1 MNIGKVTGG
10 DVEPYA
16 DHLALLEDHLARI
29 ELLIRAALIRQRRD
43 QVALGSLGP
52 LPSFAEGLTD
62 DPEVL
67 ESAARVAEGDIRE
80 RAEKSSF
87 ELPIATLQEQFSLDD
102 VERDIILL
110 ALAPSLDPRFSAYF
124 DALGGSTRG
133 LDVGIALVILAPF
146 SAETVTPLRLRHYF
160 AADGRLLSNHLIS
173 LDRRALDIGASYL
186 TLTLRLPMRVT
197 TWLMGEE
204 DLDASLH
211 GFSRL
216 EDPKASLEQVILPS
230 GVMDSLL
237 MLVSGHDSYLGA
249 LDAWGISERVTYGRG
264 IALLFVGSPGT
275 GKTLT
280 AKALAQALGKR
291 LLLVD
296 PRQIAD
302 LKRPIEDN
310 LSDIFREARLQNAV
324 VFFDECES
332 LFSHRGAGNHVV
344 SVILSSLEHYDGVV
358 ILSTNTPEMLDPA
371 LDRRV
376 LFRLKFEPPTPSL
389 RKRIWEVHLPP
400 KVPLA
405 QDVDLGLLARQ
416 YEFTGGYIK
425 NAVLVAVN
433 RAVSRGPSDVLIT
446 QDDLDIAAR
455 TQLRARL
462 SEYADIT
469 PTTLRLTDLILPE
482 ETRAQ
487 VQEILEAAR
496 SRTTVFQEWGFAKK
510 LTKGRGLSALF
521 DGEPG
526 TGKTLCAEI
535 LASELGLTL
544 YRINVANVVSKYI
557 GETEK
562 NLTRIFREADDS
574 HCLLLFDEADALF
587 SQRTDVKS
595 VHDKYANME
604 INVLLQLMENYEGLV
619 LLTTN
624 LKKSI
629 DKAFERRLS
638 FKVGFPFP
646 EPELREQIWKS
657 LIPSAAPVENDIEHW
672 ILARSFELSGG
683 SIKNAIIRA
692 AYRAAAQ
699 QRAIAMSDLV
709 DAAKYECAAAGKL
722 YRMYS
727 PDEF

>member
-1 MNIGKVTGG
+1 M
-10 DVEPYA
+10 EAYE
-16 DHLALLEDHLARI
+16 DHLTLIEDHLARI
-29 ELLIRAALIRQRRD
+29 ELLLRATLVRQRREHA
-43 QVALGSLGP
+43 ALGGLGP
-52 LPSFAEGLTD
+52 LPSLSEGLVE
-62 DPEVL
+62 DPEAL
-67 ESAARVAEGDIRE
+67 ESAAAAAEEDIEKRITQSTIDLKL
-80 RAEKSSF
+80 AELVKRFELDSF
-87 ELPIATLQEQFSLDD
+87 ERD
-102 VERDIILL
+102 VLLL
-110 ALAPSLDPRFSAYF
+110 ALAPSIDPRFSAYF
-124 DALGGSTRG
+124 EAISGNSRG
-133 LDVGIALVILAPF
+133 LEVGLALVVLTPL
-146 SAETVTPLRLRHYF
+146 STQHRSPLRLRHYF
-160 AADGRLLSNHLIS
+160 ASEGRLLANHLIS
-173 LDRRALDIGASYL
+173 LDRRQLDIGGSFL
-186 TLTLRLPMRVT
+186 NLSLRLPARVLG
-197 TWLMGEE
+197 WMMGDN
-204 DLDASLH
+204 DLDATLH

-216 EDPKASLEQVILPS
+216 EAPEVPLTQVVLPD
-230 GVMDSLL
+230 GVMESLL
-237 MLVSGHDSYLGA
+237 TLVSGHGEYLST
-249 LDAWGISERVTYGRG
+249 LERWGITERVTYGRG
-264 IALLFVGSPGT
+264 IALLFVGMPGT

-280 AKALAQALGKR
+280 AKAVAHALGKR

-296 PRQIAD
+296 PRRIVD
-302 LKRPIEDN
+302 LKRPVEDN
-310 LSDIFREARLQNAV
+310 LADVFREARLQNAV

-332 LFSHRGAGNHVV
+332 LFGHRGAGNHVIPV
-344 SVILSSLEHYDGVV
+344 VLSALEHYDGVV
-358 ILSTNTPEMLDPA
+358 ILSTNTPQMLDPA

-376 LFRLKFEPPTPSL
+376 LFRLKFEPPSPSL

-400 KVPLA
+400 DVPLA
-405 QDVDLGLLARQ
+405 DDVDLALLARQ
-416 YEFTGGYIK
+416 FEFPGGYIK

-433 RAVSRGPSDVLIT
+433 RTLARDTTPVVMT
-446 QDDLDIAAR
+446 HADLEAAAR

-469 PTTLRLTDLILPE
+469 PTTLRLEDLILPE
-482 ETRAQ
+482 DTAAQ
-487 VQEILEAAR
+487 VKEILEAAR
-496 SRTTVFQEWGFAKK
+496 SRSIVFQEWGFAKK

-535 LASELGLTL
+535 LAAELGLTL

-638 FKVGFPFP
+638 FKVNFPFP
-646 EPELREQIWKS
+646 EPDLREQVWRT
-657 LIPSAAPVENDIEHW
+657 LIPPSAPIEADIDHW
-672 ILARSFELSGG
+672 VLARSFELSGG
-683 SIKNAIIRA
+683 SIKNAIVRA

-699 QRAIAMSDLV
+699 GRAIGMDDLV

-722 YRMYS
+722 YRMYTS
-727 PDEF
+727 DEF